1 MKLHRDLK
9 ASQKT
14 VCFMLDCLHL
24 GEELEIASNLN
35 KYTLEFT
42 PREDEV
48 AMVQEELDITT
59 ARVTEILSE
68 TVLTYPHP
76 NRKQCMKE
84 YGPRAVLIEKR
95 QSYFCAR
102 RLYAHLPPATRE
114 FSLRRHA
121 DELAKSYCQYH
132 SARKRAGEMGERY
145 GRSLCPQR
153 APA

>member
-1 MKLHRDLK
+1 
-9 ASQKT
+9 
-14 VCFMLDCLHL
+14 MLDCLHL

-102 RLYAHLPPATRE
+102 
-114 FSLRRHA
+114 SLRRR
-121 DELAKSYCQYH
+121 
-132 SARKRAGEMGERY
+132 SAVDVTER
-145 GRSLCPQR
+145 R
-153 APA
+153 